1 LSKPEK
7 PNVQLPAKVE
17 KSFSVDDMKAF
28 FYLMNAKPDTSV
40 QLLKETKKV
49 THADIRDLNER
60 VQRKLQNH
68 QLVGQIASINLHFD
82 KGKILDYGSWAE
94 YEREK
99 WNTINQTTEAV
110 SIEWDIQI
118 KLPRYENPQRH
129 TIKVRIGNSFTP
141 KDVMELVFQSDNPS
155 EIKES
160 MSTGIIK
167 VDFIDQVIASE
178 IIERI
183 VNWYDGLVKV
193 PRPTGFQKRV
203 LKHKKHIV
211 GITNTFFPVLL
222 LVIYHYYFIAFCTWG
237 TDLGN
242 TSLAN
247 IQLALIIFISIYF
260 IGRIFGSSIAN
271 WLKKKIDSYKYH
283 PDFNL
288 TKGDENALEEYRTT
302 NSGITKDL
310 VQKIVISIVAMSI
323 AFGIREGIKYF
334 LN

>member
-1 LSKPEK
+1 MNEPLNTGE
-7 PNVQLPAKVE
+7 QLPVKIE
-17 KSFSVDDMKAF
+17 NKFSVDDMKAF

-40 QLLKETKKV
+40 QLLKETKKI

-94 YEREK
+94 YERENWK
-99 WNTINQTTEAV
+99 TINQTTEAI

-141 KDVMELVFQSDNPS
+141 KDVMELMFQSDNPS

-160 MSTGIIK
+160 MSAGIIK

-193 PRPTGFQKRV
+193 PRPAGFQKR
-203 LKHKKHIV
+203 LIKHKRHIV

-222 LVIYHYYFIAFCTWG
+222 LAIYHYYFIAFCSWG
-237 TDLGN
+237 TDLTN

-260 IGRIFGSSIAN
+260 MGRIFASIISN
-271 WLKKKIDSYKYH
+271 WIKSKIDSYKYH
-283 PDFNL
+283 PEFNL
-288 TKGDENALEEYRTT
+288 TKGDQNAFEEYGTT
-302 NSGITKDL
+302 NSVITKDI
-310 VQKIVISIVAMSI
+310 VQKLIISVIAMLI
-323 AFGIREGIKYF
+323 TFGLREGINYL